1 MEFKAID
8 PKMKVNGQTIMSVV
22 DGMGTFGKMGKDFLA
37 QAGLPKEIDLDGWY
51 SQQAWLDAFKL
62 ISKKIGP
69 KTLPRLE

>member
-37 QAGLPKEIDLDGWY
+37 QAGLPERD
-51 SQQAWLDAFKL
+51 
-62 ISKKIGP
+62 
-69 KTLPRLE
+69 